1 MARLVLP
8 GGGGVA
14 SSFIYK
20 LRQASR
26 FERFVGFCWTP
37 RDDRERGRRLPVLD
51 ALRSGEIVVGH
62 ENAVEPGVFCWQ
74 EHGWAFRGAVR
85 FPLTARELG
94 PFDDTERAWLTWRKV
109 EDDRTG
115 PFHACSSALAMVG
128 QARFDWESGA
138 YLNRTAEQRQN
149 LAIGGV
155 SAQVSDRDAVVP
167 RSAAIGLRRV
177 EVTNIVR
184 DWVAR
189 GHPNFGFVFIGDES
203 FRRPPEL
210 RGGPGTSFGV
220 QWEACVGIYT
230 GFELV
235 FCPRDYTPSY
245 GRSAADI

>member
-1 MARLVLP
+1 
-8 GGGGVA
+8 
-14 SSFIYK
+14 
-20 LRQASR
+20 
-26 FERFVGFCWTP
+26 
-37 RDDRERGRRLPVLD
+37 
-51 ALRSGEIVVGH
+51 
-62 ENAVEPGVFCWQ
+62 
-74 EHGWAFRGAVR
+74 
-85 FPLTARELG
+85 
-94 PFDDTERAWLTWRKV
+94 
-109 EDDRTG
+109 
-115 PFHACSSALAMVG
+115 MVG

-138 YLNRTAEQRQN
+138 YRNDTAEQRQN

-155 SAQVSDRDAVVP
+155 SAQISDRDAVVP

>member
-8 GGGGVA
+8 SGAGGAVA
-14 SSFIYK
+14 SSFIYNR
-20 LRQASR
+20 RQASPFVR
-26 FERFVGFCWTP
+26 FLGGCSRA
-37 RDDRERGRRLPVLD
+37 DRRGTRPAVLD
-51 ALRSGEIVVGH
+51 ALGSGEIVVGH
-62 ENAVEPGVFCWQ
+62 RNTVEPGTFCWQ

-109 EDDRTG
+109 EDARTG
-115 PFHACSSALAMVG
+115 PFHACSFALAMVG
-128 QARFDWESGA
+128 QARFDWVGGA
-138 YLNRTAEQRQN
+138 YANGTAEQRQN
-149 LAIGGV
+149 LAMGGV

-167 RSAAIGLRRV
+167 RSASTGLRRV
-177 EVTNIVR
+177 EVTSIVR

-189 GHPNFGFVFIGDES
+189 GHPNFGFLFIGDES

-210 RGGPGTSFGV
+210 VGGAGTPFGI
-220 QWEACVGIYT
+220 QWQACVGIYA

-245 GRSAADI
+245 GRLEADI